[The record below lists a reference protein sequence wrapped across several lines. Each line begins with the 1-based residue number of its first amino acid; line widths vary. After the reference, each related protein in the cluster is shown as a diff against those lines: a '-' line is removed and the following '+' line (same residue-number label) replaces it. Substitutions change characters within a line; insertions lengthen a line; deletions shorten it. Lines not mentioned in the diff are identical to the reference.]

1 MSCWD
6 RAIIHVDMN
15 AFFASVEQRDY
26 PQLKGRPI
34 GVTNGLTGTCVITS
48 SYEARAHGVRTGMRV
63 RQAKQIC
70 PGFIQRP
77 ARPEV
82 YAQTSTTI
90 MESFLNITPDVEVF
104 SCDEAFLDITKVQ
117 KLHGGDPVAIAR
129 KVKQHVYT
137 VSGVKCSLGLSGDK
151 TTSKYAAKLEK
162 PDGFTVIEPWNAARE
177 LAGAPVTDL
186 CGVNKGIGRFLAD
199 YGVFTCGDMR
209 KIPVSVLGRRF
220 GNPGRRIWLMAQGAD
235 PEPVKLEVCAPKS
248 IAHGK
253 VMPPNT
259 TDKAR
264 IIMYLEHMS
273 CKVGARLR
281 KNDLEASVFLF
292 GIRTPDN
299 ERGWLSAKYRH
310 NPATQDTKVIISLA
324 MRFFDTSYRNH
335 ACWQVLIN
343 ALDPKP
349 ARRQIDLFTGYS
361 EKQDSLC
368 TAMDKIN
375 EKYGEFTVAP
385 SRLINR
391 SDMPN
396 VISPAWKPNSVAGH
410 RQTIL

>member
-1 MSCWD
+1 MGIWE

-26 PQLKGRPI
+26 PHLKSRPI

-48 SYEARAHGVRTGMRV
+48 SYEARAYGVKTGMRV
-63 RQAKQIC
+63 KQAKKIC
-70 PGFIQRP
+70 PGFVQCP

-82 YAQTSTTI
+82 YARTSTEI
-90 MESFLNITPDVEVF
+90 MNSFKNITPDVEVF
-104 SCDEAFLDITKVQ
+104 SCDEAFLDITNVQ
-117 KLHGGDPVAIAR
+117 KLHGGGPVDIAR

-151 TTSKYAAKLEK
+151 TTAKYAAKLEK
-162 PDGFTVIEPWNAARE
+162 PDGFTVIEPWNAAKK
-177 LAGAPVTDL
+177 LADAPVTDL
-186 CGVNKGIGRFLAD
+186 CGVNNGIAQFLNT
-199 YGVFTCGDMR
+199 YGVYRCADMR
-209 KIPVSVLGRRF
+209 KIPISVLGKRF

-235 PEPVKLEVCAPKS
+235 PEPIKLDVPAPKS

-259 TDKAR
+259 TDKDK
-264 IIMYLEHMS
+264 IIMYLQHMA

-292 GIRTPDN
+292 GIRTPDS
-299 ERGWLSAKYRH
+299 ERGWLASKYRH
-310 NPATQDTKVIISLA
+310 NPATQNTNVISGLA
-324 MRFFDTSYRNH
+324 MQFFDNSYDNQG
-335 ACWQVLIN
+335 CWQVLIN
-343 ALDPKP
+343 ALNPMP
-349 ARRQIDLFTGYS
+349 ARRQADMFTGYD
-361 EKQDSLC
+361 ERGDSLSSV
-368 TAMDKIN
+368 MDSIN
-375 EKYGEFTVAP
+375 DKYGEFTIAP
-385 SRLINR
+385 SRLLHR

-396 VISPAWKPNSVAGH
+396 VISPAWKPTGH